1 MHETIANIAK
11 ENATLITIA
20 IATVADTQM
29 ATTTTTTT
37 TTTASRLETSSR
49 VVKSSRQVEA

>member
-1 MHETIANIAK
+1 MRETIANIAK
-11 ENATLITIA
+11 EKATLITIA
-20 IATVADTQM
+20 IATIAETQM
-29 ATTTTTTT
+29 A